1 MVFLDKLID
10 YVSDNGYVK
19 TRDVFDNTPFDKPK
33 YMYEMFEMPQIVELF
48 HIVDSF
54 GIMRWQERMLSN
66 DVVLTTPEVL
76 GILYL
81 NGGV

>member
-10 YVSDNGYVK
+10 YISDNGYVK
-19 TRDVFDNTPFDKPK
+19 TRDVFDNAPFDKPK
-33 YMYEMFEMPQIVELF
+33 SMHEMFEMPQIVELF

-54 GIMRWQERMLSN
+54 AKMRWQERMLSN